1 MYLPMRWILFGLA
14 LAVLLAMA
22 IPGGV
27 VIEGQLSRNP
37 APGTSTPFSITV
49 TKGGLEYFG
58 RILISLPEDCRIVP
72 RQLHGGGLTVDDERN
87 VAVISW
93 LKLPEADSF
102 EMLLDLEVAPSAP
115 AGSRTIEWDFS
126 FIRNNDRVSVRP
138 APFHFEVA
146 DTGQNRGGGEIPS
159 AENPFPGMGST
170 VSEDSLQSN
179 AVRSCEALG
188 QGGFVC
194 TVQLRGIPKGGFVKL
209 TEQLPEGCP
218 AEVLGAGRSVTQL
231 NGRQLESIWF
241 DYHEDEAVT
250 YRLDYCPLSMSGEII
265 GTLSYVDGDAPAEIP
280 VISDNE
286 PNSVEDADTTLTGVD
301 VTFEVQVSAS
311 KKRVVT
317 DYFKEKLNFGSP
329 LVEEEVNGWFKYT
342 SGSFQEYKEAR
353 RHRETVSNGHAF
365 IGPFVVARRMN
376 ERIPVQE
383 ALTRTGQEWSP

>member
-1 MYLPMRWILFGLA
+1 MYLPMRWMLFGLA

-58 RILISLPEDCRIVP
+58 RILISLPDDCRIVP
-72 RQLHGGGLTVDDERN
+72 RQLHGGGLTVDDHRN

-102 EMLLDLEVAPSAP
+102 EMLLDLEVDPSAP
-115 AGSRTIEWDFS
+115 AGTRTIEWDFS

-138 APFHFEVA
+138 APFHFEIA
-146 DTGQNRGGGEIPS
+146 NTGQNWNQREAPS
-159 AENPFPGMGST
+159 AEYPIPGST
-170 VSEDSLQSN
+170 ASGESIQTN
-179 AVRSCEALG
+179 AVRSCEALE

-194 TVQLRGIPKGGFVKL
+194 TVQLRGIPEGGFVKL

-250 YRLDYCPLSMSGEII
+250 YRLDYCSLSMSGEII

>member
-1 MYLPMRWILFGLA
+1 MYLPMRWMLFGLA

-58 RILISLPEDCRIVP
+58 RILISLPDDCRIVP
-72 RQLHGGGLTVDDERN
+72 RQLHGGGLTVDDHRN

-102 EMLLDLEVAPSAP
+102 EMLLDLEVDPSAP
-115 AGSRTIEWDFS
+115 AGTRTIEWDFS

-138 APFHFEVA
+138 APFHFEIA
-146 DTGQNRGGGEIPS
+146 NTGQNWNQREAPS
-159 AENPFPGMGST
+159 AEYPIPGST
-170 VSEDSLQSN
+170 ASGESIQTN
-179 AVRSCEALG
+179 AVRSCEALE

-194 TVQLRGIPKGGFVKL
+194 TVQLRGIPEGGFVKL

-265 GTLSYVDGDAPAEIP
+265 GTLSYVQGDSPVEIP
-280 VISDNE
+280 VITFVEPDSDR
-286 PNSVEDADTTLTGVD
+286 DAELPFTATDIA
-301 VTFEVQVSAS
+301 FEVQVAAS
-311 KKRVVT
+311 KKQVVT
-317 DYFKEKLNFGSP
+317 DYFREKLNFGLP
-329 LVEEEVNGWFKYT
+329 LVEEQENGWFKYT
-342 SGSFQEYKEAR
+342 SGSFPRYEEAR
-353 RHRETVSNGHAF
+353 SHREEVSSRHGF
-365 IGPFVVARRMN
+365 IGPFVVSRRKN
-376 ERIPVQE
+376 VRISVQE
-383 ALTRTGQEWSP
+383 ALTRTGQEWIP